1 MTAFITNIQRF
12 SLNDGPG
19 IRTTIFFQGCN
30 MDCSWCHNP
39 ETLPHRPVL
48 MFYENKCIGC
58 GKCFEV
64 CPEGA
69 HRIVDGNHVVDRT
82 LCTSCGTCTESCFA
96 GALVMS
102 SRKYTVEEVMNEIR
116 QDKLYY
122 DLSEGGV
129 TFSGGEATLHMAF
142 VEALADACHEEG
154 IKVAIETNM
163 AIPFYHIESM
173 LKKMDLIMCDLKHV
187 NTSVHKR
194 FTGLENQMIFNNVGR
209 ASLLGIP
216 MIVRTP
222 LIPGAT
228 DSIENLHAI
237 AEFVSKLKNILYYE
251 LLNFNPLG
259 SSKRIAIDAEDSFE
273 ACRPF
278 SDKQLEEIKAKLE
291 DTGVS
296 IKVS

>member
-1 MTAFITNIQRF
+1 MR
-12 SLNDGPG
+12 S
-19 IRTTIFFQGCN
+19 
-30 MDCSWCHNP
+30 
-39 ETLPHRPVL
+39 
-48 MFYENKCIGC
+48 
-58 GKCFEV
+58 
-64 CPEGA
+64 
-69 HRIVDGNHVVDRT
+69 
-82 LCTSCGTCTESCFA
+82 
-96 GALVMS
+96 
-102 SRKYTVEEVMNEIR
+102 
-116 QDKLYY
+116 
-122 DLSEGGV
+122 
-129 TFSGGEATLHMAF
+129 
-142 VEALADACHEEG
+142 
-154 IKVAIETNM
+154 
-163 AIPFYHIESM
+163 
-173 LKKMDLIMCDLKHV
+173 KHV
-187 NTSVHKR
+187 NTSIHKQ

-259 SSKRIAIDAEDSFE
+259 GSKRIAIDAEDSFE

>member
-39 ETLPHRPVL
+39 ETQSRKPML

-58 GKCFEV
+58 GKCFET
-64 CPEGA
+64 CPVGA
-69 HRIVDGNHVVDRT
+69 HKIADGNHVIDRT
-82 LCTSCGTCTESCFA
+82 LCTSCGTCTESCFS

-102 SRKYTVEEVMNEIR
+102 SREYTVEEVMNEIR

-129 TFSGGEATLHMAF
+129 TFSGGEAALHMAF
-142 VEALADACHEEG
+142 VEALSDACHEEG
-154 IKVAIETNM
+154 IKVAMETNM
-163 AIPFYHIESM
+163 AIPFYHMESM

-187 NTSVHKR
+187 STSVHKR
-194 FTGLENQMIFNNVGR
+194 FTGLDNQMIFNNVGR

-259 SSKRIAIDAEDSFE
+259 SSKRIAIDAEDPFE

>member
-1 MTAFITNIQRF
+1 M
-12 SLNDGPG
+12 NDGPG

-30 MDCSWCHNP
+30 MDCTWCHNP
-39 ETLPHRPVL
+39 ETLPHAPVL

-58 GKCFEV
+58 GKCFTV
-64 CPEGA
+64 CPVGA
-69 HRIVDGNHVVDRT
+69 HKIVDGKHIVDRK
-82 LCTSCGTCTESCFA
+82 LCTSCGKCAESCFS

-102 SRKYTVEEVMNEIR
+102 SREYTVEEVMKEIR

-122 DLSEGGV
+122 DLSGGGV

-142 VEALADACHEEG
+142 VEALADACHDEG
-154 IKVAIETNM
+154 ISVAIETNM
-163 AIPFYHIESM
+163 AIPFYHIENT
-173 LKKMDLIMCDLKHV
+173 LRKMDLIMCDLKHV
-187 NTSVHKR
+187 TASVHKE
-194 FTGLENQMIFNNVGR
+194 FTGIENHMIFNNVGR

-222 LIPGAT
+222 LIPGVT
-228 DSIENLHAI
+228 DSFENLHTI
-237 AEFVSKLKNILYYE
+237 AEFLSKLKNILYYE

-259 SSKRIAIDAEDSFE
+259 SSKRIAIDAQDPFE

-278 SDKQLEEIKAKLE
+278 SNKHLEELKARLE
-291 DTGVS
+291 DTKIS